1 MNLRALVELT
11 AIISAHSPNL
21 IESGARLP
29 IDALQRYWS
38 CSRAQGRL
46 WLARLTDFPAE
57 VATASAARRGGLWRR
72 MQPLVADVFAGD
84 LTARVWG
91 AVLTARDCLSGE
103 VCAGPIAR
111 SVILQHESVR
121 RRALQLM
128 LESPGFSVEDF
139 ALLDRLRRRLER
151 WNDVLVGHLVRRYGL
166 SEFAVD
172 PERAREFG
180 EEQLADSWG
189 TGDFQV
195 WDLYLV
201 CLRSALPD
209 AALPGGRLAD
219 LRREIA
225 QTMLAAFPREAFLES
240 GPLKSVRLR
249 RLLSGN
255 ARSEVRPPS
264 VHQAPRDRS
273 RRLP

>member
-11 AIISAHSPNL
+11 AMISAHSPNL

-29 IDALQRYWS
+29 IDVLQRYWS

-46 WLARLTDFPAE
+46 RLSRLTDFPAE
-57 VATASAARRGGLWRR
+57 VAAASPVRRPGLWRR
-72 MQPLVADVFAGD
+72 IEPIVADVFAGD

-91 AVLTARDCLSGE
+91 AVLAARDCRSGE
-103 VCAGPIAR
+103 LCAGPIAR
-111 SVILQHESVR
+111 SVLLQHESVR

-128 LESPGFSVEDF
+128 LESPGFSAEEF
-139 ALLDRLRRRLER
+139 SRLDRLRRRLER

-166 SEFAVD
+166 SEFAFD
-172 PERAREFG
+172 PERALEFG
-180 EEQLADSWG
+180 DEQLADSWG
-189 TGDFQV
+189 TGDLQV

-201 CLRSALPD
+201 CLRSVLPE
-209 AALPGGRLAD
+209 APLPGGRLAD
-219 LRREIA
+219 LRNEIA
-225 QTMLAAFPREAFLES
+225 QTMLAAFPHEAFLEC

-255 ARSEVRPPS
+255 PRSETDTPGMR
-264 VHQAPRDRS
+264 RDPS
-273 RRLP
+273 RRRLI